1 MNRFSRSVPAYQKEQ
16 EQRKT
21 QVCAARDEAIRLGTF
36 KRGSLAS
43 LADGMCMKCEGLGV
57 VFAGYGFGH
66 PILCNCVFRGVF
78 RKCFYQWQHAVS
90 FQWSNIR
97 HEEIDFAIDFEKIA
111 VNRLTSIPAHVF
123 RLHFLQGAPWKL
135 CCQQMRISRGEFF
148 HEVYRLEQRLGRVFV
163 EMKPYGLYP
172 IQKYLAKNPPPEGLL
187 SSIN

>member
-1 MNRFSRSVPAYQKEQ
+1 VISKLEQ
-16 EQRKT
+16 HKA
-21 QVCAARDEAIRLGTF
+21 QVRAARDDAIRLGTF

-43 LADGMCMKCEGLGV
+43 LADGRCMKCEGLGV
-57 VFAGYGFGH
+57 IFVGCGFGH

-78 RKCFYQWQHAVS
+78 RKCFYQWQHAAS
-90 FQWSNIR
+90 FQWSNIK